1 VYVCEFSIYKLGR
14 DYQNKIM
21 QAQPV
26 KAAVAAADMKLT
38 WLFDNRLQPVMCFV
52 VADAVD
58 TTLRACSQYPEN

>member
-1 VYVCEFSIYKLGR
+1 
-14 DYQNKIM
+14 M